1 MITIIAGPEVIFINQ
16 LSDYLVH
23 IMLAFL
29 VLGFIL
35 LFTSNSRMML
45 MSFALSAAL
54 CVFLKNES
62 NGELIFP
69 KDNYTSKLNISH
81 INLGNITDQQSMIKL
96 LLESDLEVISFQE
109 LTPEWV
115 SFIDESLRKNY
126 NHSYKAVRI
135 DPFGKAI
142 YSKFPIKIIDTLN
155 QSFAFDLLFEISKN
169 DQKFNIISTYLT
181 PSLNNSSTNLARTQ
195 MKNISNVINS
205 KMSNA
210 IVLGEFNMV
219 YWAQEIRNFREASK
233 LNNSRKDVIPASLK
247 VPYDH
252 IFYSRDL
259 QCLAVKD
266 LMVNRSERVGMMTCF
281 QKKLDFISQN
291 KIEINSLFN

>member
-1 MITIIAGPEVIFINQ
+1 
-16 LSDYLVH
+16 
-23 IMLAFL
+23 MLAFL
-29 VLGFIL
+29 GLGFIF

-81 INLGNITDQQSMIKL
+81 INLGNISDQESMIRL
-96 LLESDLEVISFQE
+96 LMESDIEVISFQE

-115 SFIDESLRKNY
+115 GYIDEALNKNY
-126 NHSYKAVRI
+126 PHTYKAVRI

-142 YSKFPIKIIDTLN
+142 YSKFPIKILDTLN
-155 QSFAFDLLFEISKN
+155 TTFAFDLLFEVSKN

-181 PSLNNSSTNLARTQ
+181 PSLNNSSNNLARIQ
-195 MKNISNVINS
+195 MKNISNVINEKLKNS
-205 KMSNA
+205 

-266 LMVNRSERVGMMTCF
+266 LLVNRSERVGMMTCF
-281 QKKLDFISQN
+281 QKKLDYVSTSSEN
-291 KIEINSLFN
+291 KNTENNILFN